1 MGCDVMNR
9 SRLWQIHLTI
19 LACIVGSLAVVWL
32 VSQVM
37 GFRMN
42 ASVVAVLSAVLCAA
56 AIAIEL
62 RRKRAA

>member
-1 MGCDVMNR
+1 MNR
-9 SRLWQIHLTI
+9 SRLWQIPLTI
-19 LACIVGSLAVVWL
+19 LACIAGSLAVVWL

-42 ASVVAVLSAVLCAA
+42 ASVVAVLSAVLSAA

-62 RRKRAA
+62 RRRRAA

>member
-1 MGCDVMNR
+1 MNR
-9 SRLWQIHLTI
+9 SRLWQIPLTI